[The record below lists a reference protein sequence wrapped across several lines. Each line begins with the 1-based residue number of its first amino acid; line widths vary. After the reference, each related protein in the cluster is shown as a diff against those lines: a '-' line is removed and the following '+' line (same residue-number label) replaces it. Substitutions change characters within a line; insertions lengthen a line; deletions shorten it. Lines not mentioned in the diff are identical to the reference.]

1 MMSRFSSVTLPLEVL
16 LTVETAINVL
26 SHVERTVRPKGLP
39 RSGYEPA
46 APRAVDAPAALDV
59 RVILHREDELV
70 LERQGVEGAQVLL
83 SGAVLV
89 VQFENQTVAV
99 DAAHTALP
107 LAAGGR
113 LVVVVEHLELDV
125 PQPTDEVRPPVP
137 VGAENFPPFR
147 LLGRYELE
155 RLGEIAV
162 QVGTEAHEVAWHDE
176 HAHGRRGLA
185 HAVALV
191 DCAAPAVVGN
201 DGEALH
207 VKPLRP
213 GLAGEGQPQPVA
225 QLEANRLALEFL
237 EGSRERHLRHRPL
250 GRSAAPDG
258 LEPRH
263 RCQAPPGPS

>member
-1 MMSRFSSVTLPLEVL
+1 MSRFSSLTVPLEVL
-16 LTVETAINVL
+16 TAAEAAVDVL
-26 SHVERTVRPKGLP
+26 GHVERPVRPEGLP
-39 RSGYEPA
+39 RSGDELA
-46 APRAVDAPAALDV
+46 APRAMDAPATLDV

-70 LERQGVEGAQVLL
+70 LERQGVEGAQILL
-83 SGAVLV
+83 GGAVLV

-99 DAAHTALP
+99 DAAHAALP

-125 PQPTDEVRPPVP
+125 PQPSDEVGPPVP
-137 VGAENFPPFR
+137 VGAEDFPPFR

-155 RLGEIAV
+155 RLGEMTV
-162 QVGTEAHEVAWHDE
+162 KVSTEAHEVTRHDE

-191 DCAAPAVVGN
+191 DRATPAVVGN
-201 DGEALH
+201 DGEAVH

-225 QLEANRLALEFL
+225 QLEPNRLALELL

-250 GRSAAPDG
+250 GRSAAPDR

>member
-1 MMSRFSSVTLPLEVL
+1 MSRFSNITIPLEVL
-16 LTVETAINVL
+16 TAAKAAVNVL
-26 SHVERTVRPKGLP
+26 GNVERTVRPEGLP
-39 RSGYEPA
+39 RSGYELA
-46 APRAVDAPAALDV
+46 APRAMDAPATLDV
-59 RVILHREDELV
+59 RVILHRKDELV

-83 SGAVLV
+83 GGAVLV

-99 DAAHTALP
+99 DAAHAALP

-125 PQPTDEVRPPVP
+125 PQPPDEVRPPVP
-137 VGAENFPPFR
+137 VGAEDFPPFR

-155 RLGEIAV
+155 RLGEMTV
-162 QVGTEAHEVAWHDE
+162 KVSTESHEVTRHDE

-191 DCAAPAVVGN
+191 DRATPAVVGN
-201 DGEALH
+201 DGEAVH

-225 QLEANRLALEFL
+225 KLEPNRLALELL

-250 GRSAAPDG
+250 GRSAAPDR